1 MYSRTRAKGFG
12 GEVSRRI
19 MVGNYVLSAGH
30 AAAFYKNAKKVQGL
44 FSQGFANLFKDVDL
58 LVMPVSPTPAFKIG
72 GITNPLQ
79 MDLQDY
85 FTCPINVAGIPAV
98 ISALWVYQR

>member
-1 MYSRTRAKGFG
+1 
-12 GEVSRRI
+12 
-19 MVGNYVLSAGH
+19 
-30 AAAFYKNAKKVQGL
+30 
-44 FSQGFANLFKDVDL
+44 
-58 LVMPVSPTPAFKIG
+58 MPVTPTAAFKIG

-98 ISALWVYQR
+98 SVPCGSTKDNLPIGLQFVGPHLSEELIFQTAHAYEQATPWHTMHPKGY

>member
-1 MYSRTRAKGFG
+1 MPVTPTRAF
-12 GEVSRRI
+12 R
-19 MVGNYVLSAGH
+19 
-30 AAAFYKNAKKVQGL
+30 
-44 FSQGFANLFKDVDL
+44 
-58 LVMPVSPTPAFKIG
+58 IG

-98 ISALWVYQR
+98 SVPCCFTKDNLPIGFQFVGPKLSEELIFQTAHAYEQATLWHTMHPKGY